1 MSRQVSK
8 SQAYIHNIF
17 CAEYDL
23 LGIYEAFGADF
34 IIELTMKFAKAS
46 NQTPDA
52 LKAIASAAV
61 KAKKD
66 SDKLKNKL
74 SKLPTQE
81 RNNFK
86 ASLIP
91 AQLPLNTIENVNA
104 QIAKSNRKA
113 KYTQ

>member
-1 MSRQVSK
+1 MQVSK

-61 KAKKD
+61 KAKRDHEKQ
-66 SDKLKNKL
+66 KARLQ
-74 SKLPTQE
+74 KLPKSQ
-81 RNNFK
+81 RAPS
-86 ASLIP
+86 ASPI
-91 AQLPLNTIENVNA
+91 LPLNTVQNVNA
-104 QIAKSNRKA
+104 QLSKNSNRSR
-113 KYTQ
+113 Y